1 MVGFGII
8 LIAVLL
14 AALMIFLLYR
24 ASRSYDAGAHVTYL
38 ATKGGNFYGALRAPI
53 TLWDPSVKVLRE
65 RNAPD
70 ITIMSC
76 DASGQNYFEKTLVN
90 RRTGAISLRVHTCA
104 PRPFVTRT
112 SDKRQLLIKPK
123 VSFQLDIER
132 IQIPAQLDAFGATL
146 GARIENLF
154 DNAIGAME
162 DQDVF
167 ARQREIEQ
175 GVLQQLIDMETAV
188 EGQQTVAMPLG
199 IKIFEAMFSFE
210 QPNKSINKEGGQG
223 GPMGYD
229 HEHLD
234 DMVDMLEKASPHT
247 VEVLLRMMEMQTKQN
262 IVDMLC
268 KSGGLVAFTAAEL
281 GLSERTVDRAS
292 NGANIMKPAAY
303 PTASNGSGEAA
314 PAAGASPVAGPTMSA
329 AEAYYALGAPKGKQ
343 PPAAGNN

>member
-1 MVGFGII
+1 
-8 LIAVLL
+8 
-14 AALMIFLLYR
+14 
-24 ASRSYDAGAHVTYL
+24 
-38 ATKGGNFYGALRAPI
+38 
-53 TLWDPSVKVLRE
+53 
-65 RNAPD
+65 
-70 ITIMSC
+70 
-76 DASGQNYFEKTLVN
+76 
-90 RRTGAISLRVHTCA
+90 
-104 PRPFVTRT
+104 
-112 SDKRQLLIKPK
+112 
-123 VSFQLDIER
+123 
-132 IQIPAQLDAFGATL
+132 FGATL

-199 IKIFEAMFSFE
+199 IKIYEAMFSFE

-234 DMVDMLEKASPHT
+234 DMVDMLEKANPHT
-247 VEVLLRMMEMQTKQN
+247 VEVLLRMMEMQTRQN

-292 NGANIMKPAAY
+292 NGANIMKPAAF
-303 PTASNGSGEAA
+303 PTASNGSAEPA
-314 PAAGASPVAGPTMSA
+314 PATSPVSAGPAMSP

-343 PPAAGNN
+343 PPASSN

>member
-1 MVGFGII
+1 MVEFGVI

-14 AALMIFLLYR
+14 AALMAFLLYR
-24 ASRSYDAGAHVTYL
+24 ASRSFDAGAHVTYL
-38 ATKGGNFYGALRAPI
+38 TTKGGDFYGALRAPI

-70 ITIMSC
+70 ITIMTC

-175 GVLQQLIDMETAV
+175 GVLQQLIEMETAV

-199 IKIFEAMFSFE
+199 IKIFEAMFSYE
-210 QPNKSINKEGGQG
+210 QPNKAINKEGRNG

-234 DMVDMLEKASPHT
+234 DLVDMLEKADPRT
-247 VEVLLRMMEMQTKQN
+247 TETLLRMMEMQTKQN

-268 KSGGLVAFTAAEL
+268 KSGGLVAFTASEL

-303 PTASNGSGEAA
+303 PTASNGAGEAA
-314 PAAGASPVAGPTMSA
+314 PATSPVSAGPAMSP

-343 PPAAGNN
+343 PPPASSN